1 MKARIGPLP
10 AALSALALLLLALL
24 GWLLSAPGPAP
35 QWDEPA
41 RPDLPANVASAISLP
56 PAPTLQSLANTW
68 QAPLFSPNRQPD
80 QANRQAPVA
89 KASLAGVRLSGIVIN
104 GPLRVALLKQDGRDV
119 SVREGAKLANG
130 WLLKRVDPL
139 SVQFEYQGQ
148 VQTLQL
154 PAPRVPAAPQRPP
167 VTRSP

>member
-1 MKARIGPLP
+1 MRPRLGPWH

-24 GWLLSAPGPAP
+24 GWLVTAQGQAP

-41 RPDLPANVASAISLP
+41 RPSLPPNVASSISLP
-56 PAPTLQSLANTW
+56 PPPALQSLANTW
-68 QAPLFSPNRQPD
+68 QAPLFSPTRQPD

-89 KASLAGVRLSGIVIN
+89 KASLAGVRLSGVVIN
-104 GPLRVALLKQDGRDV
+104 GPLRVALLKQDGRDL

-148 VQTLQL
+148 AQTLQL
-154 PAPRVPAAPQRPP
+154 PAPRVPAAPSRPP
-167 VTRSP
+167 VSRSP

>member
-1 MKARIGPLP
+1 MRLRIGPLH

-24 GWLLSAPGPAP
+24 VWLLTAQEQAL

-41 RPDLPANVASAISLP
+41 RPNLPANVASTISLP
-56 PAPTLQSLANTW
+56 PAPSLQSLANTW
-68 QAPLFSPNRQPD
+68 QVPLFSPRRQPD

-89 KASLAGVRLSGIVIN
+89 KASLAGVRLTGVVIN

-119 SVREGAKLANG
+119 SVREGARLANG
-130 WLLKRVDPL
+130 WLLKSVEPL
-139 SVQFEYQGQ
+139 RVQFEFQGQ

-167 VTRSP
+167 VSRSP

>member
-1 MKARIGPLP
+1 MKPRIGPLH
-10 AALSALALLLLALL
+10 AALGALALLLLALL
-24 GWLLSAPGPAP
+24 AWLLTAPEPVP
-35 QWDEPA
+35 QWDAPA
-41 RPDLPANVASAISLP
+41 RPGLPANVASSISLP

-89 KASLAGVRLSGIVIN
+89 KASLAGLRLTGVVIN
-104 GPLRVALLKQDGRDV
+104 GPLRVALLKQDGRDI

-130 WLLKRVDPL
+130 WLLKRVEPL
-139 SVQFEYQGQ
+139 NVQFEYQGQ
-148 VQTLQL
+148 VQSLQL

-167 VTRSP
+167 VSRSP